1 MGKAQNPKFWRA
13 GDLAK
18 AAGVSTDTLRYY
30 ERKKVLSSQRS
41 HNGYREYPEGALE
54 RVRMV
59 RQAMAVGFTLD
70 ELGEILK
77 VFDQGGAPCH
87 QVRSLALKKLAD
99 VEEHLLEVKRLR
111 NELRE
116 ALKEWD
122 ARLARTTSGKRAD
135 LLKSFAASAG
145 PRPVSSGLMMHK
157 PKPKLKKKGK
167 KDE

>member
-1 MGKAQNPKFWRA
+1 MGKAQKLKFWRA
-13 GDLAK
+13 GELAK
-18 AAGVSTDTLRYY
+18 AAGVSTDTLRHY
-30 ERKKVLSSQRS
+30 EKKKVLSSQRA
-41 HNGYREYPEGALE
+41 HNGYRQYSEGALE

-99 VEEHLLEVKRLR
+99 VEEHLQEVKGLR

-116 ALKEWD
+116 ALKDWD

-135 LLKSFAASAG
+135 LLKSFAASASL
-145 PRPVSSGLMMHK
+145 PPVSTGLMLH
-157 PKPKLKKKGK
+157 KPKLKQKKKKKG
-167 KDE
+167 